1 MSKGYCNKH
10 KPNGINDRNL
20 LSPSS
25 RNWKPDI
32 KGLLVPPENCVG
44 RSKSSPWF
52 LVVSL
57 VYRQCSPWVSTSSS
71 LYTCLICVQSSCFI
85 KDVVMLDW
93 APQVALVLKNLPA
106 SVENIR
112 DMDLIPGLGRS
123 LGGGHGHLLQYSY
136 LKNSMSRGA
145 LVGYGP

>member
-1 MSKGYCNKH
+1 MSKGYSNKH

-20 LSPSS
+20 LSPTS

-32 KGLLVPPENCVG
+32 KGLLVPPESCVG

-57 VYRQCSPWVSTSSS
+57 DYRWCSPWVFTLSS
-71 LYTCLICVQSSCFI
+71 LCTCLICVQTSCFI

-93 APQVALVLKNLPA
+93 ASEVALVLKNLPA

-112 DMDLIPGLGRS
+112 DMGLILGLGRS
-123 LGGGHGHLLQYSY
+123 LGWRHGHLLQYSC
-136 LKNSMSRGA
+136 LKNSMNREA
-145 LVGYGP
+145 